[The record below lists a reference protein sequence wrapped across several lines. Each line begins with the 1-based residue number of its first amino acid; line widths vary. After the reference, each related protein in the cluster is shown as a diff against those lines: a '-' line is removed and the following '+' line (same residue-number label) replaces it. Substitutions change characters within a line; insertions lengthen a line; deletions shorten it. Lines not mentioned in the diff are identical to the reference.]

1 MEYEKFKK
9 VMGTLGLRLE
19 TLYQNNSLVTQ
30 VIDAD
35 ADKAVCDISEKEE
48 FIFTYTKYGLY
59 HNSKD
64 KLIEFSELVYRY
76 AGTPLKDRGF
86 PTPFFLVLHLDDAVY
101 SQNLYLTKLAIPDE
115 GYKYKL
121 TDSDNVSWEDK
132 FLFTKEEFEAAKKKH
147 PGLASFKE
155 EDVDRLRY

>member
-9 VMGTLGLRLE
+9 VMATLGLRLE
-19 TLYQNNSLVTQ
+19 TLYQNNSLFTQ
-30 VIDAD
+30 IIDAET
-35 ADKAVCDISEKEE
+35 DKLVCDISEKEE
-48 FIFTYTKYGLY
+48 FIFAYTKYGLY

-86 PTPFFLVLHLDDAVY
+86 PTPFFLVLHLDDVVY
-101 SQNLYLTKLAIPDE
+101 SQNLYLTKLAAPDE
-115 GYKYKL
+115 GYRYKL
-121 TDSDNVSWEDK
+121 TDSDNVSWEDR

>member
-30 VIDAD
+30 VIDAET
-35 ADKAVCDISEKEE
+35 DKIVCDISEKEE
-48 FIFTYTKYGLY
+48 FIFAYKKYALY
-59 HNSKD
+59 HHSKY
-64 KLIEFSELVYRY
+64 KELIYRY

-86 PTPFFLVLHLDDAVY
+86 PTPFFLVLHLDYVVY
-101 SQNLYLTKLAIPDE
+101 SKNLYLTKLPASDE
-115 GYKYKL
+115 GCKYEL
-121 TDSDNVSWEDK
+121 TDSDNVSWEDR

>member
-9 VMGTLGLRLE
+9 VMATLGLRLE
-19 TLYQNNSLVTQ
+19 TLYQPGSLFTQ
-30 VIDAD
+30 IIDAET
-35 ADKAVCDISEKEE
+35 DKLVCDISEKEE

-86 PTPFFLVLHLDDAVY
+86 PTPFFLVLHVDDVVY

-121 TDSDNVSWEDK
+121 TDSDNVSWQDK